1 MIQESEK
8 MKTPFFLIVIASLFL
23 LIHLT
28 IMPVSAF
35 LNGSM
40 AQAAGPATVTISA
53 SPPAGGSYNFGD
65 EILFSGT
72 NTDSNTTYLFFTGPS
87 LDTAGSQIE
96 SSDPRISP
104 VYDGQPF
111 AFKAVRVGTDNHW
124 SWRWDSHEIPLNTGT
139 YTFYAVSTPRDK
151 THLASGIY
159 DSVAV
164 NITEPALTAKVR
176 PAYAREGE
184 RITIS
189 GMTTGHPGPGIA
201 IWVIGPEY
209 SGRSV
214 VEPDLKGAYSLEI
227 DSTTTHLLNGTYH
240 VFVEHPS
247 TDDTFDFDLNGD
259 YLFNNEIRSNIFTF
273 KGNGRLYGEAAYTAF
288 SAAVNG
294 PKHDDIIV
302 PVSFTFGTPPATTAV
317 TRAATPSV
325 DAINSPGNGTPVSGT
340 STVPGDVA
348 RPAAFGS
355 SLTPDTPGT
364 VPEGPVNSS
373 SNLSSPTGNT
383 GDGLPYGILVVIFGI
398 VLTGGAGGAIFLF
411 RKMRADTVPD
421 DSPGDTI
428 LFPHRSKRLL
438 RVTDTGMPVPETVLP
453 STMGAGTPPSP
464 AITMNAFPKELA
476 GKYTNISPI
485 GSGGFAMVYSAYRI
499 SDNQKVAVKI
509 PIRSNERTGKSFL
522 HEIRVWETMHHPNIV
537 EVKTANILPVPYV
550 EMEYVPGS
558 LDNMAKPVDIVTAA
572 RIIRG
577 IAEGI
582 RYAHARR
589 CIHRDIKPQNIL
601 LTDQRVPK
609 ITDWGISKVLEE
621 NTKKTTIAGFSL
633 SYAAPEQIEPDRFGS
648 TDERTDIYQIG
659 AVFYELVTGS
669 TAFYGDSMMEL
680 VNEILEEDPIFPS
693 DYNPDAAPVEQIIL
707 KCLAKYPAL
716 RYQSADELLDALLKF
731 LSIHDQQAPG

>member
-1 MIQESEK
+1 MRN
-8 MKTPFFLIVIASLFL
+8 PFFLMAIVSWFL
-23 LIHLT
+23 LIHLA
-28 IMPVSAF
+28 IIPVSAF

-40 AQAAGPATVTISA
+40 AQAAGPATVTLSA

-72 NTDSNTTYLFFTGPS
+72 NTDSNTTYLFFTGPG
-87 LDTAGSQIE
+87 LAPAGSQIE

-104 VYDGQPF
+104 VFDGLPF

-124 SWRWDSHEIPLNTGT
+124 SWGWDSHDVPLNTGT

-151 THLASGIY
+151 THLAGAIY
-159 DSVAV
+159 DSVAI
-164 NITEPALTAKVR
+164 NITEPLLTAKVR
-176 PAYAREGE
+176 PSYASEGE
-184 RITIS
+184 TITIS
-189 GMTTGHPGPGIA
+189 GMSTGHPGPGLA

-214 VEPDLKGAYSLEI
+214 VEPDLKGAYSLDI
-227 DSTTTHLLNGTYH
+227 DSSIIHLLPGTYH

-247 TDDTFDFDLNGD
+247 SDERFDFDLNGD
-259 YLFNNEIRSNIFTF
+259 YLFNNKIRSNIFTF
-273 KGNGRLYGEAAYTAF
+273 QGNGRLYGEAAYTAF
-288 SAAVNG
+288 SAAING
-294 PKHDDIIV
+294 PKTDDLIV
-302 PVSFTFGTPPATTAV
+302 PLSFSLGTPPATTAV
-317 TRAATPSV
+317 TRDASPPVNATFF
-325 DAINSPGNGTPVSGT
+325 PGNGTTVSGN
-340 STVPGDVA
+340 STVPGDA
-348 RPAAFGS
+348 AQPATIRS
-355 SLTPDTPGT
+355 SLTPDTTGT
-364 VPEGPVNSS
+364 VPEGPGNSS
-373 SNLSSPTGNT
+373 GNLSSPFGNT
-383 GDGLPYGILVVIFGI
+383 GDGMPYGIPVVIFGI
-398 VLTGGAGGAIFLF
+398 VLMGGAGAAIFLF
-411 RKMRADTVPD
+411 RKRRTDTVPEN
-421 DSPGDTI
+421 SPGDTI
-428 LFPHRSKRLL
+428 LFRQRGRGQPGMA
-438 RVTDTGMPVPETVLP
+438 DTGMPVPDTVLP
-453 STMGAGTPPSP
+453 SAMEAGTPAVP
-464 AITMNAFPKELA
+464 ALTMNAFPRELA

-499 SDNQKVAVKI
+499 SDNERVAVKI

-558 LDNMAKPVDIVTAA
+558 LESMAKPVDIVTAA

-601 LTDQRVPK
+601 LTDRMVPK

-621 NTKKTTIAGFSL
+621 NPKKTTIAGFSL
-633 SYAAPEQIEPDRFGS
+633 AYAAPEQIEPDRFGS

-680 VNEILEEDPIFPS
+680 VNETLEEDPIFPS

-716 RYQSADELLDALLKF
+716 RYQSADELLDALVKF
-731 LSIHDQQAPG
+731 LSIHDRRAS